1 MNEKPV
7 ALVTGASR
15 GIGRGIA
22 VALARGGHD
31 VAVNYV
37 RNREAAEKVAIEI
50 EALGREC
57 LLVQG
62 DVGNRDA
69 RDQIVSESLGW
80 RGRLDLLVNNAG
92 IASPERLDLLE
103 AKEEVYDV
111 VMDTN
116 LKGPFFLTQRLAA
129 EMLKTKKAGK
139 TPTPRIVFIT
149 SISAYTVSRNRVEYC
164 VSKAG
169 LSLVAGSFALRL
181 AEEGIPV
188 FEIRPGLI
196 ETDMT
201 AAVHEK
207 YTRVIESGTV
217 PQRRWGQPEDVAKA
231 VVAIAR
237 GDFDFSTGQVI
248 EVGGGFHLRE
258 L

>member
-1 MNEKPV
+1 MDDKPV

-22 VALARGGHD
+22 LALAETGHR
-31 VAVNYV
+31 VVVNYV
-37 RNREAAEKVAIEI
+37 RNSQAAEEVAALIERS
-50 EALGREC
+50 GQGC

-62 DVGNRDA
+62 NVADREA
-69 RDQIVSESLGW
+69 RERIVSETLGW
-80 RGRLDLLVNNAG
+80 KDRLDLLVNNAG

-116 LKGPFFLTQRLAA
+116 LKGPFFLTQKLAL
-129 EMLKTKKAGK
+129 EMLSQKKSGK
-139 TPTPRIVFIT
+139 VETPRIVFIT
-149 SISAYTVSRNRVEYC
+149 SISAYTVTKNRVEYC

-181 AEEGIPV
+181 AEAGIPV

-201 AAVHEK
+201 EVVRDK
-207 YTRVIESGTV
+207 YTEFIKSGKV
-217 PQRRWGQPEDVAKA
+217 PQKRWGTPEDVARA

-237 GDFDFSTGQVI
+237 GEFDFSTGQI
-248 EVGGGFHLRE
+248 FEVGGGFHLRE